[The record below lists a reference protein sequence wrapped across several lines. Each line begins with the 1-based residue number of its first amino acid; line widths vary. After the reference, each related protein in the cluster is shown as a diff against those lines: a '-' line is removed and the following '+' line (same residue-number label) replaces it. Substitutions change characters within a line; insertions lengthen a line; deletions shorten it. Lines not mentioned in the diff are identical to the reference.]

1 MPVPRAPNG
10 SVAPRNCTPSP
21 LPSADDATYDMHSI
35 STKPMP
41 QTRDHYDRYARALA
55 GEPLPSAFVDLD
67 AFEANIDQLV
77 APLRAAGKALR
88 IATKSLRCPDLVDR
102 VLERV
107 GDLAIGLMT
116 YTAAETAM
124 LATRGYRDLLL
135 AYPTLLERDLDAI
148 AAANRSATAAIVADC
163 IAHVDAISRAARRAN
178 VEVPVVIDIDMSYRP
193 LERGPHLG
201 VRRSPLR
208 TPEAV
213 CALAEAIR
221 ERPGLRFAGLLAY
234 EAQIAGLGD
243 AVPSARAANAV
254 KRAIKARSAPHV
266 RALRSACVA
275 ALRAC
280 GLAPAIVNGGGTGS
294 AAWSAQDDTLTE
306 VTIGSGF
313 IASGLFT
320 EYRDLALVPAAGFA
334 LQVTREP
341 APGIYTCLGGG
352 YVASGAAGRDRLP
365 RPWLPAGIE
374 LLGTE
379 GAGEVQ
385 TPIRSKTPLVLGSP
399 VLFRHAKAGELA
411 EHFDEYLLVRGDQ
424 IVGRT
429 KTYRGLGHSFLG

>member
-1 MPVPRAPNG
+1 MAALLTMTDARA
-10 SVAPRNCTPSP
+10 
-21 LPSADDATYDMHSI
+21 L
-35 STKPMP
+35 
-41 QTRDHYDRYARALA
+41 YDRYTRALA
-55 GEPLPSAFVDLD
+55 GEPLPAAIVDLD
-67 AFEANIDQLV
+67 AVDANADMLV

-88 IATKSLRCPDLVDR
+88 IATKSLRCPELVDH
-102 VLERV
+102 VLERSRDV
-107 GDLAIGLMT
+107 AIGLMT

-124 LATRGYRDLLL
+124 LAARGHRDLLL
-135 AYPTLLERDLDAI
+135 AYPTVLDRDLDAI
-148 AAANRSATAAIVADC
+148 AEANRAASAAVVADC
-163 IAHVDAISRAARRAN
+163 TEHVEAIARAAQRAS
-178 VEVPVVIDIDMSYRP
+178 VEIPVVIDIDMSYRP

-213 CALAEAIR
+213 CEIAEAIR
-221 ERPGLRFAGLLAY
+221 ARDGVRFAGLQAY

-266 RALRSACVA
+266 RALRGACVA
-275 ALRAC
+275 ALRAR

-294 AAWSAQDDTLTE
+294 VAFSAHDGALTE
-306 VTIGSGF
+306 VTVGSGF
-313 IASGLFT
+313 VSSGLFD
-320 EYRDLALVPAAGFA
+320 EYRDLALVPALGFA
-334 LQVTREP
+334 LQITRQA

-352 YVASGAAGRDRLP
+352 YIASGAAGRDRLP
-365 RPWLPAGIE
+365 RPWLPDGIE

-385 TPIRSKTPLVLGSP
+385 TPIRSSTPLALGSP
-399 VLFRHAKAGELA
+399 VWFRHAKAGELA
-411 EHFDEYLLVRGDQ
+411 EHFNEYLLVRQDRV
-424 IVGRT
+424 IARA